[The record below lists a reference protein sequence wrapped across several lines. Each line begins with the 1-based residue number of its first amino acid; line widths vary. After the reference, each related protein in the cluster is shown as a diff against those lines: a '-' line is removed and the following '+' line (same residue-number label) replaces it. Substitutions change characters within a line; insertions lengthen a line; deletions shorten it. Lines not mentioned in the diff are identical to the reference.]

1 VEARHTLQRGERRAV
16 ASGPVLGHDS
26 RMALP
31 STLHHLDLRFSH
43 ADHGVE
49 GALALKV
56 ARHPSETMERVW
68 LRVLAYAWQWREGIT
83 FGPGLCEPEAPDLL
97 AVAPGGRASL
107 VVRVGRPEPA
117 RVERDVN
124 QNAGAR
130 VAVLFDGPRRLA
142 AFLAEARERGLARA
156 EAAELAAI
164 DGPLLAELAGL
175 DERRLKVVVT
185 LVADHLYLEVNGR
198 TLDGPLHRAGG

>member
-1 VEARHTLQRGERRAV
+1 
-16 ASGPVLGHDS
+16 
-26 RMALP
+26 MALP
-31 STLHHLDLRFSH
+31 STLHHFDLRVSQ

-49 GALALKV
+49 AEAAFKV

-68 LRVLAYAWQWREGIT
+68 LRVLAYAWKWRDGIS
-83 FGPGLCEPEAPDLL
+83 FGPGLCDPDAPDLL

-124 QNAGAR
+124 QNAGAE
-130 VAVLFDGPRRLA
+130 VAVLFEGARRLA
-142 AFLAEARERGLARA
+142 AFLAETRERGFARA
-156 EAAELAAI
+156 GAADLAAI
-164 DGPLLAELAGL
+164 DGPMLSELAAL

-185 LVADHLYLEVNGR
+185 IVADHLYLEVNGR
-198 TLDGPLHRAGG
+198 TLDGPLHRGG